1 MFKYIIDVV
10 YVSFNVVYVLFI
22 HCLYD
27 IYIYIIWKL
36 TLLPVK
42 IESIKLFQR

>member
-27 IYIYIIWKL
+27 IYIYINNMETDLIA
-36 TLLPVK
+36 
-42 IESIKLFQR
+42 S

>member
-22 HCLYD
+22 HRLYD
-27 IYIYIIWKL
+27 IYILWKL
-36 TLLPVK
+36 TLLPV
-42 IESIKLFQR
+42 